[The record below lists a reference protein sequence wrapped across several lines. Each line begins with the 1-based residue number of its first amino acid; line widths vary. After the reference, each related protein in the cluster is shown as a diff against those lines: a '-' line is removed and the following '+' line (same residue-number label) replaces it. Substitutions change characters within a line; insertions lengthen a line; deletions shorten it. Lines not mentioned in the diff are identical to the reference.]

1 MEGEIGSCP
10 KPISN
15 AVALQPMRPTH
26 LLDNLTLPRR
36 PPRPDLAG
44 AGRPA
49 HPSGIRPAHVG
60 CRAGKRGQARRGQ
73 VGHAKIL

>member
-26 LLDNLTLPRR
+26 LPILLASQISPLLAARNFEPRLRPQDWLQQAFTQLPL
-36 PPRPDLAG
+36 PTHSD
-44 AGRPA
+44 
-49 HPSGIRPAHVG
+49 
-60 CRAGKRGQARRGQ
+60 
-73 VGHAKIL
+73 